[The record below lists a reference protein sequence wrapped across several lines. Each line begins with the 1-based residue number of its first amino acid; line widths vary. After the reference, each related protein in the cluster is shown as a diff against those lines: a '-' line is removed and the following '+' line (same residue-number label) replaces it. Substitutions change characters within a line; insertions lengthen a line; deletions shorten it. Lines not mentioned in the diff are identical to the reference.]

1 MIQISKTKILLVTIL
16 LLFAVVVP
24 VWAGALEDAIKQQEL
39 LQQQQSRATGQLNGL
54 TTKAEQM
61 EKQIKQ
67 LTAQI
72 TAAEIDLAK
81 KEKAYAKVQ
90 GEVKVT
96 QEEVVAKQKELDGRQ
111 EILRNRVRSIYEDGQ
126 INYLE
131 VLFQSMDISDFISRV
146 EYLGSL
152 VENDQNILEN
162 ISEQKIELNEKKLL
176 LIAKMNEAEKLKEQ
190 AEAAKIYL
198 AASKVRKESAL
209 AENKKDQDDL
219 LIQIQKMEA
228 DSKALEAK
236 IRELQKNNTSGIQGS
251 ISVWPTPGYNYITSV
266 FGYRIHPI
274 TRKYSLHTGVDI
286 AVPYGKKIIST
297 GSGKVI
303 YSGWYGAYGN
313 AVIID
318 HGNQLS
324 SLYGHMSS
332 IAVKVNATVVAG
344 QTIGYVGSTGWSTG
358 AHLHFEVRKN
368 GVPVNPLTYFK

>member
-16 LLFAVVVP
+16 LLFAMVVP

-39 LQQQQSRATGQLNGL
+39 LQQQQSRATGQLSGL

-72 TAAEIDLAK
+72 AAAEIDLTK

-111 EILRNRVRSIYEDGQ
+111 GILRNRICSIYEDGQ
-126 INYLE
+126 VNYLE
-131 VLFQSMDISDFISRV
+131 VLFQSTNISDFISRV

-152 VENDQNILEN
+152 VENDQNILDN
-162 ISEQKIELNEKKLL
+162 ISEQKLELNQKKLL

-219 LIQIQKMEA
+219 LIQIQKLEA

-297 GSGKVI
+297 GAGKVI

-332 IAVKVNATVVAG
+332 IAVKYNATVVAG